1 LIEDKSMVG
10 LVLAA
15 HAGLAAE
22 LLKAAEM
29 IVGPLEKVAA
39 VAVNSTDTVDGI
51 RDAMASAIEATGG
64 SGVLVMT
71 DMFGGTPSNMSLSFL
86 KEGEVE
92 VLTGMNLPMLIKF
105 ASDRKRVGV
114 TELAAQLKECGR
126 ESISVPGDYLR

>member
-1 LIEDKSMVG
+1 MVG

-22 LLKAAEM
+22 LLNAAEM

-39 VAVNSTDTVDGI
+39 VAVNGTDTVNDI
-51 RDAMASAIEATGG
+51 RDAMAKAIQDVSG
-64 SGVLVMT
+64 SGVIVMT

-86 KEGEVE
+86 QDGEVE

-105 ASDRKRVGV
+105 ASDRKRLAVSD
-114 TELAAQLKECGR
+114 LAAQLKECGR
-126 ESISVPGDYLR
+126 ESISVPADYLR

>member
-1 LIEDKSMVG
+1 MVG

-22 LLKAAEM
+22 LLNAAEM

-39 VAVNSTDTVDGI
+39 VAVNGTDTVNDI
-51 RDAMASAIEATGG
+51 RDAMARAIQDVGG
-64 SGVLVMT
+64 SGVIVMT

-86 KEGEVE
+86 QDGEVE

-105 ASDRKRVGV
+105 ASDRKRLTVSD
-114 TELAAQLKECGR
+114 LAAQLKECGR
-126 ESISVPGDYLR
+126 ESISVPADYLR

>member
-1 LIEDKSMVG
+1 MVG

-22 LLKAAEM
+22 LLNAAEM

-39 VAVNSTDTVDGI
+39 VAVNGTDTVNDI
-51 RDAMASAIEATGG
+51 RDAMARAIQDVGG
-64 SGVLVMT
+64 SGVIVMT

-86 KEGEVE
+86 QDGEVE

-105 ASDRKRVGV
+105 ASDRKRLAVSD
-114 TELAAQLKECGR
+114 LAAQLKECGR
-126 ESISVPGDYLR
+126 ESISVPADYLR

>member
-1 LIEDKSMVG
+1 MVG

-29 IVGPLEKVAA
+29 IVGPLEMAAA
-39 VAVNSTDTVDGI
+39 VALNGSDTADSM
-51 RDAMASAIEATGG
+51 RDSLATAIQAVGG
-64 SGVLVMT
+64 SGVIVMT
-71 DMFGGTPSNMSLSFL
+71 DMFGGTPANMSLSFL

-92 VLTGMNLPMLIKF
+92 VLTGMNLPMVIKF
-105 ASDRKRVGV
+105 ASDRKRLGV
-114 TELAAQLKECGR
+114 ADLAAQLKDCGR

>member
-1 LIEDKSMVG
+1 MIG

-22 LLKAAEM
+22 LLNAAEM

-39 VAVNSTDTVDGI
+39 VAVNGTDTVNDI
-51 RDAMASAIEATGG
+51 RDAMARAIDDVGG
-64 SGVLVMT
+64 DGVIVMT

-86 KEGEVE
+86 QEGVVE

-105 ASDRKRVGV
+105 ASDRKRLPV
-114 TELAAQLKECGR
+114 TDLAAQLKECGR
-126 ESISVPGDYLR
+126 ESISVPADYLR

>member
-1 LIEDKSMVG
+1 MVG

-22 LLKAAEM
+22 LLNAAEM

-39 VAVNSTDTVDGI
+39 VAVNGTDTVNDI
-51 RDAMASAIEATGG
+51 RDAMAQAIQDVGG
-64 SGVLVMT
+64 SGVIVMT

-86 KEGEVE
+86 QDGEVE

-105 ASDRKRVGV
+105 ASDRKRLSVAD
-114 TELAAQLKECGR
+114 LAAQLKACGR
-126 ESISVPGDYLR
+126 ESISVPADYLR

>member
-1 LIEDKSMVG
+1 MVG

-22 LLKAAEM
+22 LLNAAEM

-39 VAVNSTDTVDGI
+39 VAVNGTDTVNDI
-51 RDAMASAIEATGG
+51 RDAMAQAILDVGG
-64 SGVLVMT
+64 SGVIVMT

-86 KEGEVE
+86 QDGEVE

-105 ASDRKRVGV
+105 ASDRKRLTVSD
-114 TELAAQLKECGR
+114 LAAQLKECGR
-126 ESISVPGDYLR
+126 ESISVPADYLR

>member
-1 LIEDKSMVG
+1 MVG

-39 VAVNSTDTVDGI
+39 VAVNNTDTVDGI
-51 RDAMASAIEATGG
+51 RDAMASAIQETSG

-71 DMFGGTPSNMSLSFL
+71 DMFGGTPANMSLSFL

-105 ASDRKRVGV
+105 ASDRKRLGV
-114 TELAAQLKECGR
+114 AELAAQLKECGR